1 MIYGC
6 ISLLVHFPTERVRG
20 MERRGSREWRPKG
33 HEEKNGPLVVDHWW
47 SPPPHL
53 SLPLSSPA
61 VLMFCSFL
69 IANTTTRSDYV
80 ESLHG
85 RPVTRE
91 RWEEAMR
98 PAQVC
103 CPGVNA

>member
-69 IANTTTRSDYV
+69 IANTTTRSDNV
-80 ESLHG
+80 ESLHH
-85 RPVTRE
+85 RCNR
-91 RWEEAMR
+91 A
-98 PAQVC
+98 
-103 CPGVNA
+103 

>member
-47 SPPPHL
+47 SLPSCFPFVDLVVSFPPVFL
-53 SLPLSSPA
+53 SLLSSP
-61 VLMFCSFL
+61 L
-69 IANTTTRSDYV
+69 
-80 ESLHG
+80 
-85 RPVTRE
+85 
-91 RWEEAMR
+91 
-98 PAQVC
+98 
-103 CPGVNA
+103 